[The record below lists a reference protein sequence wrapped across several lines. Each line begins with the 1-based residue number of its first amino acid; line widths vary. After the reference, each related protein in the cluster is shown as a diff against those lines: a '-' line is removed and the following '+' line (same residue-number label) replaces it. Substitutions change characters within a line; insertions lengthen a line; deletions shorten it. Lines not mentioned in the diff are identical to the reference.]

1 MNNIIIY
8 STPSCPYCNMAK
20 HLLTSLELDY
30 EDVDISK
37 NPKDLEELIR
47 KTKMQTVPQIFI
59 NDKFI
64 GGFDNLNN
72 LKQNDQLKD
81 FLK

>member
-20 HLLTSLELDY
+20 HLLKSLELSYRDI
-30 EDVDISK
+30 DVSK
-37 NPKDLEELIR
+37 NPKKLEDLIK

-59 NDKFI
+59 NKKFI
-64 GGFDNLNN
+64 GGFDDLNR
-72 LKQNDQLKD
+72 LKQNNELKNI
-81 FLK
+81 LK